1 MTSTFERLRAI
12 LVKDYQLA
20 PDTVTMQA
28 NLESLGIDSL
38 GVAELLFSIED
49 EYRVTLPPEP
59 VDLNTVGEV
68 VHYID
73 ALVAGRK
80 PMGLKPVHPHR
91 ATHLKVHSNVH
102 SSVPSQVSSAVSNMH
117 AQASAIGSAQGEVS
131 TALPRPHMQ

>member
-1 MTSTFERLRAI
+1 MISTFDRLRAI

-28 NLESLGIDSL
+28 KLESLGIDSL

-80 PMGLKPVHPHR
+80 PMGLKPVLPHH
-91 ATHLKVHSNVH
+91 ATHLKVHS
-102 SSVPSQVSSAVSNMH
+102 SVPSHVSSAVSNMH

>member
-1 MTSTFERLRAI
+1 MISTFDRLRAI

-20 PDTVTMQA
+20 PNTVTMQA
-28 NLESLGIDSL
+28 KLESLGIDSL

-80 PMGLKPVHPHR
+80 PVVLKPVQPHR
-91 ATHLKVHSNVH
+91 TMHSNV
-102 SSVPSQVSSAVSNMH
+102 PSDVSSGVSNIH
-117 AQASAIGSAQGEVS
+117 AQASAISSVQGEVS
-131 TALPRPHMQ
+131 TAMPSPHMQ

>member
-20 PDTVTMQA
+20 PDAVTMQA

-73 ALVAGRK
+73 ALLAGRK
-80 PMGLKPVHPHR
+80 PMGLKPAQLHQ
-91 ATHLKVHSNVH
+91 A
-102 SSVPSQVSSAVSNMH
+102 VSSKLPTAH
-117 AQASAIGSAQGEVS
+117 AQASTTSTISSTQGEAGG
-131 TALPRPHMQ
+131 ALPRPHMQ

>member
-1 MTSTFERLRAI
+1 MISTFERLRAI

-20 PDTVTMQA
+20 PDSVTMES

-73 ALVAGRK
+73 ALVAGRRPAAPK
-80 PMGLKPVHPHR
+80 ALNPVHTAHPVQ
-91 ATHLKVHSNVH
+91 ATHAAASG
-102 SSVPSQVSSAVSNMH
+102 AH
-117 AQASAIGSAQGEVS
+117 AQASASRSAHPDLAPQ
-131 TALPRPHMQ
+131 LPASRMQ

>member
-1 MTSTFERLRAI
+1 MISTFERLRAI

-59 VDLNTVGEV
+59 AELNTVGEV
-68 VHYID
+68 VDYID
-73 ALVAGRK
+73 ALVAGRR
-80 PMGLKPVHPHR
+80 PTALQPLAQRHV
-91 ATHLKVHSNVH
+91 VHS
-102 SSVPSQVSSAVSNMH
+102 PASQVH
-117 AQASAIGSAQGEVS
+117 AQASASSTPSDTGSA
-131 TALPRPHMQ
+131 LPSPHMQ

>member
-1 MTSTFERLRAI
+1 MISTFERLRAI

-28 NLESLGIDSL
+28 KLESLGIDSL

-80 PMGLKPVHPHR
+80 PMELKPVQPHH
-91 ATHLKVHSNVH
+91 ATHLKVHS
-102 SSVPSQVSSAVSNMH
+102 SVPSHVSSAVSNMH

>member
-1 MTSTFERLRAI
+1 MLSTFERLRAI
-12 LVKDYQLA
+12 LVKDYQLTA
-20 PDTVTMQA
+20 DDVTMES

-73 ALVAGRK
+73 ALVAGRR
-80 PMGLKPVHPHR
+80 PAALKPLN
-91 ATHLKVHSNVH
+91 AGHS
-102 SSVPSQVSSAVSNMH
+102 PSYTSAVGVH
-117 AQASAIGSAQGEVS
+117 AQASANLNALVEATAHPSASRVQ
-131 TALPRPHMQ
+131 